1 MSHIVVIDNFD
12 SFVYNLVD
20 AIAAT
25 EHRITV
31 VRNTTP
37 VAEVQALQPDLLVLS
52 PGPSYPAEA
61 GTMMQLIAAE
71 LGSTPMLGICLGF
84 QALIEHCGGVVAPC
98 GPVHGRMSDMVLSE
112 AGARSALFTGLSV
125 DPHPDRSTGAG
136 DHVPVARYHSLGC
149 VDVPERI
156 ESLGTCPS
164 DSSDVI
170 MAGIIRG
177 AEDRTDAI
185 GLQFHPESILS
196 PSGPHI
202 IHRAIDILL
211 P

>member
-1 MSHIVVIDNFD
+1 MSQIVVIDNYD

-25 EHRITV
+25 GHLFTV

-37 VAEVQALQPDLLVLS
+37 VAEIQALKPDLLVLS
-52 PGPSYPAEA
+52 PGPSHPSDA
-61 GTMMQLIAAE
+61 GTMTDLIAAE
-71 LGSTPMLGICLGF
+71 LGTTPMLGICLGF

-98 GPVHGRMSDMVLSE
+98 GPVHGRMDYMTLTE
-112 AGARSALFTGLSV
+112 AGAHSALFAGLSIQP
-125 DPHPDRSTGAG
+125 DPDHSAGAG
-136 DHVPVARYHSLGC
+136 DTVPVARYHSLGC
-149 VDVPERI
+149 VDVPESI

-164 DSSDVI
+164 EKGEVI
-170 MAGIIRG
+170 MAGVIHG
-177 AEDRTDAI
+177 ENNRTDAL

-196 PSGPHI
+196 PAGPHI
-202 IHRAIDILL
+202 IQRAIELLL